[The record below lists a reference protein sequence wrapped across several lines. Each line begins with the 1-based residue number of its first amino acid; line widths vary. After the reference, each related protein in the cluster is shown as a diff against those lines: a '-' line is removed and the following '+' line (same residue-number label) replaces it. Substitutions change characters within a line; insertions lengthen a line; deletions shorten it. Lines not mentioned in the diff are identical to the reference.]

1 MMLMLVMGM
10 AMQVDKVADMVVNME
25 ADKGTDKLAD
35 MVVLMVENMEVDKV
49 SNEVP
54 NEVAHMVVDMEDR
67 PGLPGLAYLRCLFDF
82 FTYFVLVF
90 CKSRCA
96 ISCVAESLVFCIFF
110 SSVLQKYTR
119 QKQMCDS
126 LAY

>member
-67 PGLPGLAYLRCLFDF
+67 PGLPGLAYLRCLF
-82 FTYFVLVF
+82 
-90 CKSRCA
+90 
-96 ISCVAESLVFCIFF
+96 

-119 QKQMCDS
+119 QRQMCDS

>member
-1 MMLMLVMGM
+1 MDMMLMLVMGM
-10 AMQVDKVADMVVNME
+10 AMEVDKVADMVVNME
-25 ADKGTDKLAD
+25 ADKGAEKLAD
-35 MVVLMVENMEVDKV
+35 MVVVMVVNMEVDQV
-49 SNEVP
+49 A
-54 NEVAHMVVDMEDR
+54 NEVAHRTDQ
-67 PGLPGLAYLRCLFDF
+67 GNLALPTCDVCLIF

-96 ISCVAESLVFCIFF
+96 ISCLAESLVFCIFF

>member
-82 FTYFVLVF
+82 FYLLCT
-90 CKSRCA
+90 
-96 ISCVAESLVFCIFF
+96 CI
-110 SSVLQKYTR
+110 L
-119 QKQMCDS
+119 QKQMCDILS
-126 LAY
+126 C